1 METAQLVY
9 RPRFMMLVSI
19 LSQPRSMSERIAFVE
34 RSRTIFMALAVK
46 SADLGGLKKAM
57 FVLQCL
63 DRGQTR
69 QQIVE
74 LLNSDGELVDVWISF
89 LMQYDWIEQENESDE
104 WSVTSKG
111 REWYE
116 EISRNIV

>member
-1 METAQLVY
+1 
-9 RPRFMMLVSI
+9 
-19 LSQPRSMSERIAFVE
+19 
-34 RSRTIFMALAVK
+34 MALAVK
-46 SADLGGLKKAM
+46 SSDLGGLKKAM

-69 QQIVE
+69 QQIVK
-74 LLNSDGELVDVWISF
+74 LLNGDEDLVDVWISF
-89 LMQYDWIEQENESDE
+89 LMQYDWIKQETESDE

-116 EISRNIV
+116 EISATLSES

>member
-1 METAQLVY
+1 
-9 RPRFMMLVSI
+9 
-19 LSQPRSMSERIAFVE
+19 
-34 RSRTIFMALAVK
+34 MALAVK

-57 FVLQCL
+57 YVLQCL

-69 QQIVE
+69 KQIVDA
-74 LLNSDGELVDVWISF
+74 LNGDEELVDVWISF
-89 LMQYDWIEQENESDE
+89 LMQYDWIEQQSESDE

-116 EISRNIV
+116 KITRTLI